1 MNRPMLIDGEWL
13 ERDEW
18 LVVEDPDSGD
28 EVGRVPVAGP
38 ADVDRAVEA
47 ATRAYRRRLPGHER
61 SRLLSDVA
69 HLLEE
74 RLEEAAELVATEGI
88 KTINEARAEARRAV
102 VTLQLSAEQAKRLSG
117 QTLNLDQHPSGMSMF
132 GLSVREPIGVVGA
145 ITPFNDPLN
154 LVAHKVGP
162 ALASGNAVIV
172 KPDSKTPL
180 SALLLAAIFDKA
192 GLPPGYLQVIT
203 GHGSVVG
210 DAIVRHPGVGMI
222 SFTGGVE
229 AGKAIHARAGLKEIS
244 MELGANNAV
253 VVAADADLDLAAE
266 RIGSGAFWAAGQNC
280 LHVQRVVAHE
290 DVMGELTDR
299 LVDHAESLVLAPKL
313 DEASDMGPMIDPG
326 AAERTRSMVSDAVN
340 LGGELLCGGQ
350 SEGTRFEP
358 TYLSRVPPG
367 ARLQSEE
374 VYGPVTL
381 IDGFT
386 DLVEAIER
394 ANDTDYGLA
403 GAVFTSDIETAFA
416 VASRLRAGQVM
427 INESTDFRIDA
438 MPFGGGGSSGIGREG
453 IAHAV
458 EEMTEPK
465 VVAFAGVEVPGM
477 G

>member
-1 MNRPMLIDGEWL
+1 MMHSMLIDGEWV

-18 LVVEDPDSGD
+18 LVVDDPDSGD
-28 EVGRVPVAGP
+28 EVGRVPVALP
-38 ADVDRAVEA
+38 EDVDLAVES
-47 ATRAYRRRLPGHER
+47 ATRAFSRRLPGHER
-61 SRLLSDVA
+61 SRVLA
-69 HLLEE
+69 EAATLLEQRHE
-74 RLEEAAELVATEGI
+74 DAAELIAREGI

-102 VTLQLSAEQAKRLSG
+102 VTLLLSAEQAKRISG
-117 QTLNLDQHPSGMSMF
+117 QTLNLDQHPSGSSMM
-132 GLSVREPIGVVGA
+132 GISVREPIGVVGA

-180 SALLLAAIFDKA
+180 SALLLAEIFDKS

-203 GHGSVVG
+203 GHGRVVG
-210 DAIVRHPGVGMI
+210 DAVVRHPGVGMI

-229 AGKAIHARAGLKEIS
+229 AGRAIHVRAGLKEIS

-253 VVAADADLDLAAE
+253 IVASDADIDLAAE

-280 LHVQRVVAHE
+280 LHVQRVLAHRQVV
-290 DVMGELTDR
+290 DELTER
-299 LVDHAESLVLAPKL
+299 LVEYAGSRVLGPKL
-313 DEASDMGPMIDPG
+313 DDATDMGPLIDSS
-326 AAERTRSMVSDAVN
+326 AVERTESTVSDA
-340 LGGELLCGGQ
+340 LHRGGELLCGGVSQ
-350 SEGTRFEP
+350 GTRFEP
-358 TYLSRVPPG
+358 TLLAHVPAG
-367 ARLQSEE
+367 ARLHSEE
-374 VYGPVTL
+374 IYGPVTVIAAFEAL
-381 IDGFT
+381 ED
-386 DLVEAIER
+386 AIEK
-394 ANDTDYGLA
+394 ANGTDYGLA
-403 GAVFTSDIETAFA
+403 GAVFTSDIETAFT

-453 IAHAV
+453 VAHAV
-458 EEMTEPK
+458 DEMTEPK